1 MKATTGKIPL
11 VASAILLLTLS
22 IISCTPSPSKIA
34 EVSVTNLSVTPAQIQ
49 SGEKVTITIDVTNS
63 GGLEGA
69 YHIGLDI
76 NDKRYTAR
84 DMVIPAGSTESVAYS
99 VTISEAGDYTATVD
113 DLSQAFNVIEREP
126 RRADTTGCDHIL
138 REYQLMKAEASYYRI
153 VADDL
158 IASGDRVSCADSWD
172 PEDTCRYT
180 SDHFIR
186 KASDAEKRARE
197 FYANYL
203 DCLYKNYVDPFPL
216 WGTGTK

>member
-1 MKATTGKIPL
+1 MKAIIKNL
-11 VASAILLLTLS
+11 LLAAAAILLLTPS
-22 IISCTPSPSKIA
+22 IISCTPSPSIIA

-84 DMVIPAGSTESVAYS
+84 DMFIPGGGTESVTYS
-99 VTISEAGDYTATVD
+99 VTIGEAGDYTATVD
-113 DLSQAFNVIEREP
+113 HLSQTFKVIEGEP
-126 RRADTTGCDHIL
+126 RQADTTGCDPIL
-138 REYQLMKAEASYYRI
+138 RQYQLIKAEASYYRI

-158 IASGDRVSCADSWD
+158 IASGDTASCENSWN

-180 SDHFIR
+180 SDYFIR
-186 KASDAEKRARE
+186 KADNAEKRARE
-197 FYANYL
+197 LYSLYL
-203 DCLYKNYVDPFPL
+203 SCLYKNYVDPSPL
-216 WGTGTK
+216 WGTGTE